1 MRWKSGTNTIG
12 QWASLRGPGSKQL
25 VPGLQDGN
33 VPFARVLFSL
43 VCEYFRLPSES
54 LAKASATAN
63 LLATK
68 VLNKITYRPS
78 LTEGNLRENL

>member
-1 MRWKSGTNTIG
+1 M
-12 QWASLRGPGSKQL
+12 
-25 VPGLQDGN
+25 
-33 VPFARVLFSL
+33 PFARVLFCL
-43 VCEYFRLPSES
+43 VCQYFRLLSES